1 MPGIILHLSADDLE
15 QLFDRKLKEVLDEV
29 LAEALAEALQPIH
42 SKLDA
47 IEEKLEKL
55 TARLETQEDRG
66 SDSQGLIRPFSIM
79 VSGHDMI
86 FSFPFSIIV
95 FYGRKGVA
103 FR

>member
-29 LAEALAEALQPIH
+29 LDEALQPIH

-55 TARLETQEDRG
+55 TARVEVVEGLAAKIPNMEDDLR
-66 SDSQGLIRPFSIM
+66 SQ
-79 VSGHDMI
+79 D
-86 FSFPFSIIV
+86 
-95 FYGRKGVA
+95 
-103 FR
+103 